1 MKRMLS
7 AAVAAFAFFG
17 AGAAPFSVSFDG
29 KPLVVHEAR
38 CSALP
43 LNQDWPGHQRPLE
56 QTQIQYFVSFDLAAP
71 GELTI
76 ESADPVLAKP
86 ARIRPLSR
94 QAQGLRIAKP
104 EQFVVEFGDG
114 ATNRMPTALH
124 VFANPP
130 FTYTHVPNE
139 IYFGPGEHDVGVI
152 APTNNQTVCIAE
164 GATVYG
170 SIFIDKAENVR
181 VVGRGILDSSRVE
194 RADRNA
200 AIYKYVKALGH
211 ADGTAGRA
219 CTNFQAYRC
228 RNLYVE
234 GVIFRDSPR
243 WSFILRNEC
252 DGALVENIKL
262 IGMWRYNSDGIDV
275 CASKNVTVRNSFVR
289 SYDDCFVARGVCLE
303 DEVGA
308 VENVT
313 IENCVLWCDWGK
325 NLEVWTGGKPCVVR
339 NVTARNC
346 RLVNVDM
353 MACDVTCWGAPTNTL
368 ITGITFENIEIDVC
382 APRWRCYNEFKK
394 KIPFPYKTSSTC
406 DILHVTARPQKT
418 ACNVVIDGVTLS
430 GFSYVDEIGV
440 TPCYH
445 FAMPEETGVIR
456 NLKLPPL
463 PENARVVKKGRVEV
477 L

>member
-1 MKRMLS
+1 MKSIVLFPLVGFM
-7 AAVAAFAFFG
+7 AWVG
-17 AGAAPFSVSFDG
+17 GAAPFAVSFEG
-29 KPLVVHEAR
+29 RPLAVHEAR

-43 LNQDWPGHQRPLE
+43 LNQDWPGYQRPLK
-56 QTQIQYFVSFDLAAP
+56 QTQVQYFVSFDLDRP
-71 GELTI
+71 GTLKI
-76 ESADPVLAKP
+76 ESADPTFAQPV
-86 ARIRPLSR
+86 RVRPLSR
-94 QAQGLRIAKP
+94 GKDLRLEKP
-104 EQFVVEFGDG
+104 EQFVIEFGDG
-114 ATNRMPTALH
+114 TTNRMPTALH

-130 FTYTHVPNE
+130 FKYTHVPNE

-152 APTNNQTVCIAE
+152 APTNGQTVCIAE

-170 SIFIDKAENVR
+170 SIFVDRAENVR
-181 VVGRGILDSSRVE
+181 IVGRGILDSSRVN
-194 RADRNA
+194 RADRNT
-200 AIYKYVKALGH
+200 AIYRHVKSLGH
-211 ADGTAGRA
+211 ADGTAARA
-219 CTNFQAYRC
+219 CTNFQAFRC

-252 DGALVENIKL
+252 DGVLVENVKL

-275 CASKNVTVRNSFVR
+275 CASRNVTIRNSFVR

-303 DEVGA
+303 EESGP

-346 RLVNVDM
+346 QLVNVDM

-368 ITGITFENIEIDVC
+368 ITGIAFENLEIDVC

-394 KIPFPYKTSSTC
+394 KIPFPYKPRSEC
-406 DILHVTARPQKT
+406 ELLHITARQQKT
-418 ACNVVIDGVTLS
+418 PCQVVIDGVSFT
-430 GFSYVDEIGV
+430 GIRFIDEMQTVPGL
-440 TPCYH
+440 H
-445 FAMPEETGVIR
+445 FAMPENTGCIR
-456 NLKLPPL
+456 NLRLEGLPPGTKTVRKG
-463 PENARVVKKGRVEV
+463 NAVF
-477 L
+477 